1 MIATYNRCSDLKKC
15 IDSLSNLTVKP
26 YEIIVADSNS
36 TDGTGRLKDAYPIR
50 YISIGHKNRQVARNA
65 GISVAEG
72 EIIAFLDDDVVVD
85 EEWLK
90 RLLQPYSDSYVGG
103 VGGRVIPY
111 GEPKDFFHPVKHSEI
126 GKVRKNGMVL
136 GNFDTPT
143 PEQIEVDTLQGC
155 NMSFRKELL
164 LKTDGFDENFEG
176 NCFRDD
182 TDLCFRV
189 RNLGY
194 KLIYQ
199 PKALVWHMYK
209 GRIAEKS
216 WIYWYVRNNTYFYFK
231 NIFPEAKS
239 HLPLFLIRQYF
250 PPRDYARKS
259 GVKVKF
265 NAATPFVA
273 IKGMVDGLSQSL
285 ARKHQPVW
293 STR

>member
-1 MIATYNRCSDLKKC
+1 VIATYNRCSDLKKC

-36 TDGTGRLKDAYPIR
+36 TDGTRRLKDSYPIR
-50 YISIGHKNRQVARNA
+50 YISIDHKNRQVARNA

-72 EIIAFLDDDVVVD
+72 EIMAFLDDDVVVD

-90 RLLQPYSDSYVGG
+90 WLLQPYSDSNVGG
-103 VGGRVIPY
+103 VGGRVIPH

-155 NMSFRKELL
+155 NMSFKKELL
-164 LKTDGFDENFEG
+164 LKIGGFDENFEG

-194 KLIYQ
+194 KLVYQ

-209 GRIAEKS
+209 GRIADKS
-216 WIYWYVRNNTYFYFK
+216 WIYWYVRNNTYFYLK

-239 HLPLFLIRQYF
+239 HLPLFLIRQCF

-259 GVKVKF
+259 GVKVRF
-265 NAATPFVA
+265 NAATPFAA
-273 IKGMVDGLSQSL
+273 IKGLADGLSQSL

-293 STR
+293 STC